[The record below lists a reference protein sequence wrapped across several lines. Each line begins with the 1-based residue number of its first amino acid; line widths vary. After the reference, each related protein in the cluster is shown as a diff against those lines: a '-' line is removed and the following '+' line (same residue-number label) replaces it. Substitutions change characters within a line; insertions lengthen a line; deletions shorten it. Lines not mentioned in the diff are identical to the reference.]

1 MWLQTFF
8 KHFLPNVFQTSLSP
22 SFTRKNFFAKRF
34 SKQLQLRQRSCFT
47 GEAASP
53 VVSRE
58 AEAMPNG
65 ASPHICLD
73 W

>member
-1 MWLQTFF
+1 VAS
-8 KHFLPNVFQTSLSP
+8 NV
-22 SFTRKNFFAKRF
+22 FAKRF

-47 GEAASP
+47 VEAASP
-53 VVSRE
+53 AVSRE